1 MKRNSILI
9 ALCLLSFLG
18 YSQNSIEGIV
28 AVVGNKVI
36 LKSAVETQY
45 LQMRQSA
52 VVGEEAKCQI
62 LDEMMFQKLMSHHA
76 EVDSLIVSDD
86 EVDKAIEQRIDFF
99 VNQIG
104 SVQKLEAYF
113 GKTISELRE
122 EFQTLFREQILGQRM
137 ESKVTSEVK
146 ATPKDVLQFYN
157 RIPEDSLPIF
167 PEEIYLSQLVVF
179 PKVDAK
185 ERERITNKLN
195 SFKQRIQDGEDFA
208 FLASLYSDDPG
219 SAKQGGD
226 LGFVKKGKLVP
237 KFESVAFRLQ
247 EDELSE
253 VVETK
258 FGFHLI
264 QMVKRRGEQFKIRH
278 ILIKPKISVQAI
290 NDAKSKLD
298 SLVNLM
304 DSDTLSFEQLA
315 VKYSEDESKNN
326 GGVIVNPQTGSSS
339 FVLNEL
345 DASVSST
352 IDGLS
357 QKEMSKPTV
366 FETFDGRKA
375 CRIIH
380 VERII
385 EEHKANLK
393 EDYDRIQS
401 VALQELKAVAL
412 QNWKREKIKETYIDI
427 KDDFGCVWSDNW
439 KKK

>member
-45 LQMRQSA
+45 LQIRQSA

-208 FLASLYSDDPG
+208 FLASLYSDDSG

-237 KFESVAFRLQ
+237 KFESVVF
-247 EDELSE
+247 
-253 VVETK
+253 
-258 FGFHLI
+258 
-264 QMVKRRGEQFKIRH
+264 KRW
-278 ILIKPKISVQAI
+278 
-290 NDAKSKLD
+290 
-298 SLVNLM
+298 
-304 DSDTLSFEQLA
+304 
-315 VKYSEDESKNN
+315 NN
-326 GGVIVNPQTGSSS
+326 
-339 FVLNEL
+339 
-345 DASVSST
+345 
-352 IDGLS
+352 
-357 QKEMSKPTV
+357 
-366 FETFDGRKA
+366 
-375 CRIIH
+375 
-380 VERII
+380 
-385 EEHKANLK
+385 
-393 EDYDRIQS
+393 
-401 VALQELKAVAL
+401 
-412 QNWKREKIKETYIDI
+412 
-427 KDDFGCVWSDNW
+427 
-439 KKK
+439 

>member
-52 VVGEEAKCQI
+52 VVGEEAKCEI

-195 SFKQRIQDGEDFA
+195 GFKQRIQDGEDFA

-366 FETFDGRKA
+366 FETYDGRKA

-380 VERII
+380 VDRII

>member
-18 YSQNSIEGIV
+18 YSQNSVEGIV

-208 FLASLYSDDPG
+208 FLASLYSDDSG

-226 LGFVKKGKLVP
+226 LGYVKKGKLVP

-304 DSDTLSFEQLA
+304 YSDTLSFEQLA

-380 VERII
+380 VDRII

>member
-1 MKRNSILI
+1 
-9 ALCLLSFLG
+9 
-18 YSQNSIEGIV
+18 
-28 AVVGNKVI
+28 
-36 LKSAVETQY
+36 
-45 LQMRQSA
+45 
-52 VVGEEAKCQI
+52 
-62 LDEMMFQKLMSHHA
+62 MSHHA

-195 SFKQRIQDGEDFA
+195 GFKQRIQDGEDFA

-357 QKEMSKPTV
+357 QNEMSKPTV
-366 FETFDGRKA
+366 FETYDGRKA

-380 VERII
+380 VDRII

>member
-18 YSQNSIEGIV
+18 YSQNSVEGIV

-62 LDEMMFQKLMSHHA
+62 LDEMMFQKLLSHHA
-76 EVDSLIVSDD
+76 EVDSLIVTDD

-104 SVQKLEAYF
+104 SVQKLEVYF
-113 GKTISELRE
+113 GKSISELRE

-167 PEEIYLSQLVVF
+167 PEEIYLSQVVVF
-179 PKVDAK
+179 PKVDAR
-185 ERERITNKLN
+185 ERERVTNKLN
-195 SFKQRIQDGEDFA
+195 GFKQRIQDGEDFA

-219 SAKQGGD
+219 AAKQGGD

-247 EDELSE
+247 EDELSDI
-253 VVETK
+253 VETK

-290 NDAKSKLD
+290 NDAKSTLD

-339 FVLNEL
+339 FVLKEL

-366 FETFDGRKA
+366 FETYDGRKA

-380 VERII
+380 VDRII

-401 VALQELKAVAL
+401 VALQELKSVAL
-412 QNWKREKIKETYIDI
+412 QNWKREKIEETYIDI
-427 KDDFGCVWSDNW
+427 KDDFGCEWSDNW

>member
-195 SFKQRIQDGEDFA
+195 GFKQRIQDGEDFA

-366 FETFDGRKA
+366 FETYDGRKA

-380 VERII
+380 VDRII

>member
-208 FLASLYSDDPG
+208 FLASLYSDDSG

-226 LGFVKKGKLVP
+226 LGYVKKGKLVP

>member
-195 SFKQRIQDGEDFA
+195 GFKQRIQDGEDFA
-208 FLASLYSDDPG
+208 FLASLYSDDSG

-366 FETFDGRKA
+366 FETYDGRKA

-380 VERII
+380 VDRII

>member
-52 VVGEEAKCQI
+52 VVGEEAKCKI

-208 FLASLYSDDPG
+208 FLASLYSDDSG

-226 LGFVKKGKLVP
+226 LGYVKKGKLVP

-375 CRIIH
+375 CRIIN
-380 VERII
+380 VDRII

>member
-18 YSQNSIEGIV
+18 NSQNSVEGIV

-62 LDEMMFQKLMSHHA
+62 LDEMMFQKLLSHHA
-76 EVDSLIVSDD
+76 EVDSLEVSED

-99 VNQIG
+99 VSQIG
-104 SVQKLEAYF
+104 SIQKLEAYF
-113 GKTISELRE
+113 GKTISDLRE

-137 ESKVTSEVK
+137 ESKVTSGVK

-179 PKVDAK
+179 PKVDTK

-195 SFKQRIQDGEDFA
+195 GFKQRIKDGEDFA

-219 SAKQGGD
+219 SAKLGGD

-253 VVETK
+253 IVETK

-278 ILIKPKISVQAI
+278 ILIKPKISTQAI
-290 NDAKSKLD
+290 INAKSTLD

-315 VKYSEDESKNN
+315 VRYSEDESKNN
-326 GGVIVNPQTGSSS
+326 GGVMVNPQTGSSS
-339 FVLNEL
+339 FVLKEL

-357 QKEMSKPTV
+357 QTEMSKPTV

-375 CRIIH
+375 CRVIH
-380 VERII
+380 VDRII

-401 VALQELKAVAL
+401 VALQELKAIAL
-412 QNWKREKIKETYIDI
+412 QNWKKEKIEETYIDI
-427 KDDFGCVWSDNW
+427 KDDFDCVWSDNW

>member
-195 SFKQRIQDGEDFA
+195 SFKQRIQDGDDFA
-208 FLASLYSDDPG
+208 FLASLYSDDSG

-380 VERII
+380 VDRII

>member
-18 YSQNSIEGIV
+18 YSQNSVEGIV

-62 LDEMMFQKLMSHHA
+62 LDEMMFQKLLSHHA
-76 EVDSLIVSDD
+76 EVDSLIVTDD

-113 GKTISELRE
+113 GKSISELRD

-179 PKVDAK
+179 PKVDNR

-195 SFKQRIQDGEDFA
+195 GFKQRIKDGEDFA

-247 EDELSE
+247 EDELSDI
-253 VVETK
+253 VETK

-290 NDAKSKLD
+290 NDAKSTLD

-304 DSDTLSFEQLA
+304 DSDTLNFEQLA

-339 FVLNEL
+339 FVLKEL

-366 FETFDGRKA
+366 FETYDGRKA

-380 VERII
+380 VDRII

-393 EDYDRIQS
+393 DDYDRIQS

-412 QNWKREKIKETYIDI
+412 QNWKKEKIEETYIDI
-427 KDDFGCVWSDNW
+427 KDDFGCEWSDNW

>member
-52 VVGEEAKCQI
+52 VVGEEAKCEI

-195 SFKQRIQDGEDFA
+195 GFKQRIQDGEDFA

-339 FVLNEL
+339 FVLKEL

-357 QKEMSKPTV
+357 QKEISKPTV
-366 FETFDGRKA
+366 FETYDGRKA

-380 VERII
+380 VDRII

>member
-195 SFKQRIQDGEDFA
+195 GFKQRIQDGEDFA
-208 FLASLYSDDPG
+208 FLASLYSDDSG

-226 LGFVKKGKLVP
+226 LGYVKKGKLVP

-380 VERII
+380 VDRII

>member
-18 YSQNSIEGIV
+18 YSQNSVEGIV

-52 VVGEEAKCQI
+52 VVDEEAKCQI
-62 LDEMMFQKLMSHHA
+62 LDEMMFQKLLSHHA
-76 EVDSLIVSDD
+76 EVDSLIVTDD

-113 GKTISELRE
+113 GKSISELRD

-179 PKVDAK
+179 PKVDNR

-195 SFKQRIQDGEDFA
+195 GFKQRIKDGEDFA

-247 EDELSE
+247 EDELSDI
-253 VVETK
+253 VETK

-290 NDAKSKLD
+290 NDAKSTLD

-339 FVLNEL
+339 FVLKEL

-366 FETFDGRKA
+366 FETYDGRKA

-380 VERII
+380 VDRII

-393 EDYDRIQS
+393 DDYDRIQS

-412 QNWKREKIKETYIDI
+412 QNWKKEKIEETYIDI
-427 KDDFGCVWSDNW
+427 KDDFGCEWSDNW

>member
-62 LDEMMFQKLMSHHA
+62 LDEMMFQKLLSHHA

-104 SVQKLEAYF
+104 SVQKLEVYF
-113 GKTISELRE
+113 GKSISELRE

-167 PEEIYLSQLVVF
+167 PEEIYLSQVVVF
-179 PKVDAK
+179 PKVDAR
-185 ERERITNKLN
+185 ERERVTNKLN
-195 SFKQRIQDGEDFA
+195 GFKQRIQDGEDFA

-290 NDAKSKLD
+290 NDAKSTLD

-339 FVLNEL
+339 FVLKEL

-366 FETFDGRKA
+366 FETYDGRKA

-380 VERII
+380 VDRII

-393 EDYDRIQS
+393 DDYDRIQS

-412 QNWKREKIKETYIDI
+412 QNWKKEKIEETYIDI
-427 KDDFGCVWSDNW
+427 KDDFGCEWSDNW

>member
-62 LDEMMFQKLMSHHA
+62 LDEMMFQKLLSHHA

-86 EVDKAIEQRIDFF
+86 EVDRAIEQRIDFF

-104 SVQKLEAYF
+104 SVQKLEVYF
-113 GKTISELRE
+113 GKSISELRE

-146 ATPKDVLQFYN
+146 ATPKDVLEFYN

-185 ERERITNKLN
+185 ERERISNKLIG
-195 SFKQRIQDGEDFA
+195 FKQRIKDGEDFA

-247 EDELSE
+247 EDELSDI
-253 VVETK
+253 VETK

-290 NDAKSKLD
+290 NDAKFTLD

-339 FVLNEL
+339 FVLKEL

-366 FETFDGRKA
+366 FETYDGRKA

-380 VERII
+380 VDRII

-393 EDYDRIQS
+393 DDYDRIQS
-401 VALQELKAVAL
+401 VALQELKAVTL
-412 QNWKREKIKETYIDI
+412 QNWKKEKIEETYIDI
-427 KDDFGCVWSDNW
+427 KDDFGCEWSDNW

>member
-208 FLASLYSDDPG
+208 FLASLYSDDSG

-226 LGFVKKGKLVP
+226 LGYVKKGKLVP

-304 DSDTLSFEQLA
+304 YSDTLSFEQLA

-380 VERII
+380 VDRII

>member
-208 FLASLYSDDPG
+208 FLASLYSDDSG

-226 LGFVKKGKLVP
+226 LGYVKKGKLVP

-380 VERII
+380 VDRII

>member
-45 LQMRQSA
+45 LQIRQSA

-208 FLASLYSDDPG
+208 FLASLYSDDSG

-352 IDGLS
+352 IAGLS

-380 VERII
+380 VDRII